1 MLEMSVKY
9 IGRQGI
15 VLLNC
20 IVSCFLFILSHW
32 LGICDGIDGIVDF
45 TFMFSFLFAF
55 MYVPS
60 NVYMYLHSTRADNKK
75 RCGFDSLTVSFPAL
89 FARIY
94 IHKSQKVF

>member
-1 MLEMSVKY
+1 MTESSVINILSIQAVVPTSMLEMSVKY

-45 TFMFSFLFAF
+45 TFMFSFLFAS
-55 MYVPS
+55 YVRTIKC
-60 NVYMYLHSTRADNKK
+60 VH
-75 RCGFDSLTVSFPAL
+75 
-89 FARIY
+89 
-94 IHKSQKVF
+94 VFTFYKGR